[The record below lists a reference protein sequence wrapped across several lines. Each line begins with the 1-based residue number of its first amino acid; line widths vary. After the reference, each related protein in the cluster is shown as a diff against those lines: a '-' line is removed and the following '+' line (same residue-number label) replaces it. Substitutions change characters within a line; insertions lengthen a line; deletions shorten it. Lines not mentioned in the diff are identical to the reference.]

1 MWTEETIK
9 KAAEKWAVNL
19 EEETYCYVDVVEA
32 FIAGAKFVINNT
44 QN

>member
-1 MWTEETIK
+1 MWTEETIRNV
-9 KAAEKWAVNL
+9 AWDYVNT
-19 EEETYCYVDVVEA
+19 TYLGVPYNTQLAEA